1 MKEQVR
7 CKIRS
12 MVVDLSKPANWI
24 CQYRDGQGLVVK
36 TSKNTLDRL
45 PYEVADFLE
54 REFLSPDSPRIYFS
68 IQRQRIE
75 DLKGILW
82 GLGALL
88 VFLAVFFNVFIE
100 YKEIKCKEKGFADV
114 DSKGCFLIKNGEKIY
129 E

>member
-1 MKEQVR
+1 MAL
-7 CKIRS
+7 
-12 MVVDLSKPANWI
+12 DKPANWLSEA
-24 CQYRDGQGLVVK
+24 RSGGKDAWKNG
-36 TSKNTLDRL
+36 TSSYDRL
-45 PYEVADFLE
+45 PFEVSDFLE
-54 REFLSPDSPRIYFS
+54 KEFLSPDSPRIYFS

-88 VFLAVFFNVFIE
+88 VFLAIFFNVFIE

-114 DSKGCFLIKNGEKIY
+114 NSKGCFLIKNGEKIY